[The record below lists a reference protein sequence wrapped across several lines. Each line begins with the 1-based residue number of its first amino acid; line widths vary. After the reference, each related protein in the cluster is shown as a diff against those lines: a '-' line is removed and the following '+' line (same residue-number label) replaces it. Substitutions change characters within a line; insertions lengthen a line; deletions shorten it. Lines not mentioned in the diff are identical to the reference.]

1 MHLIVAIIRPHRLEP
16 VREALQEANVIG
28 LTVSDCRGTGRHR
41 SVTHSFR
48 GSQYTHGLD
57 PRVRLEVLVREDQLT
72 EAVDAIR
79 EAAATGEVGDGKII
93 VLQAADVVRIRTNE
107 RGETALS

>member
-1 MHLIVAIIRPHRLEP
+1 
-16 VREALQEANVIG
+16 
-28 LTVSDCRGTGRHR
+28 
-41 SVTHSFR
+41 
-48 GSQYTHGLD
+48 
-57 PRVRLEVLVREDQLT
+57 VRLEVLVREDQLT